1 LAEIDREHRRTS
13 MKTLLLATTCLVGL
27 VVSASAQTATATFLD
42 VAGKEIGTATL
53 TQTANGVLI
62 ALDVRGLPPGAHAFH
77 IHEKGSCDPA
87 TKFSSAGGHYALG
100 KKHGYKTEGG
110 PHAGDMPN
118 QFVGQDGVLRAE
130 VFNPNVTLGS
140 GAGTLFPSGGTSL
153 VIHAGADDYMSQPS
167 GNSGERIACAII
179 QRR

>member
-1 LAEIDREHRRTS
+1 

-53 TQTANGVLI
+53 MQTANGVLI
-62 ALDVRGLPPGAHAFH
+62 AVDVRGLPPGWRALH

-140 GAGTLFPSGGTSL
+140 GAGTLFSPDGTAL

-167 GNSGERIACAII
+167 GNSGDRIACAII
-179 QRR
+179 QRQ